1 MAIINLRRYYPHY
14 PKDKF
19 LEVPDE
25 VAEAL
30 EEGRRIEHRQDNRRS
45 YYHVYSMDCTPA
57 IENHAMFLMLSPEEL
72 LIQGEDEAAAELLLA
87 NLAVAMTL
95 LSPTQARRLHAR
107 YALKKKFREI
117 AAVAPPHPS
126 LARSQSCKS
135 FSSKMAGCR
144 RRLDRQVDKES
155 LEAKKAH
162 AEKEISQLENRQKI
176 LLNRIRKEER
186 NARTS
191 RLCRHGAMLE
201 GVFPA
206 VLDADGEAIKEFL
219 IALSRL
225 PGAGELAEKTLN
237 AGDAG

>member
-1 MAIINLRRYYPHY
+1 M
-14 PKDKF
+14 DKSQ
-19 LEVPDE
+19 
-25 VAEAL
+25 
-30 EEGRRIEHRQDNRRS
+30 EEQQVE
-45 YYHVYSMDCTPA
+45 
-57 IENHAMFLMLSPEEL
+57 
-72 LIQGEDEAAAELLLA
+72 
-87 NLAVAMTL
+87 
-95 LSPTQARRLHAR
+95 
-107 YALKKKFREI
+107 KKI
-117 AAVAPPHPS
+117 
-126 LARSQSCKS
+126 
-135 FSSKMAGCR
+135 G
-144 RRLDRQVDKES
+144 
-155 LEAKKAH
+155 
-162 AEKEISQLENRQKI
+162 QLQNRQKI